1 MRVFLAG
8 ATGVIGRRLGPL
20 LAEAGHDLTTLARSP
35 RVSGAVAD
43 VFDRKALH
51 RVVAEA
57 RPDVV
62 IHQLTALGH
71 GDLKAN
77 ARLRT
82 AGTRNLVDAAL
93 AAGVRRMVAQSIAWA
108 YAPGD
113 APAAE
118 TVPLDLGAP
127 EPRRTSVLGVAALET
142 AVRDLPEWVVLR
154 YGTLYGPDTWYA
166 RGGARAGNVAADAD
180 VSSFLHVDDAAAA
193 ALAALHWPTGAVN
206 VVDDEP
212 AAGVDWVP
220 VFSRAVGVPAPEAT
234 PGERHGWARG
244 ADNHHARTDLGWS
257 PAYPS
262 WRTGFATPA

>member
-1 MRVFLAG
+1 M
-8 ATGVIGRRLGPL
+8 
-20 LAEAGHDLTTLARSP
+20 
-35 RVSGAVAD
+35 AD
-43 VFDRKALH
+43 VFDREALH

-108 YAPGD
+108 YEPGD
-113 APAAE
+113 APAGE
-118 TVPLDLGAP
+118 DVPLDLAAP

-142 AVRDLPEWVVLR
+142 AVRDLPDWVVLR

-166 RGGARAGNVAADAD
+166 RGRGRLGAGLQPRGGRARAGGDAGGAAR
-180 VSSFLHVDDAAAA
+180 L
-193 ALAALHWPTGAVN
+193 G
-206 VVDDEP
+206 
-212 AAGVDWVP
+212 
-220 VFSRAVGVPAPEAT
+220 
-234 PGERHGWARG
+234 RG

-262 WRTGFATPA
+262 WRAGFATLG